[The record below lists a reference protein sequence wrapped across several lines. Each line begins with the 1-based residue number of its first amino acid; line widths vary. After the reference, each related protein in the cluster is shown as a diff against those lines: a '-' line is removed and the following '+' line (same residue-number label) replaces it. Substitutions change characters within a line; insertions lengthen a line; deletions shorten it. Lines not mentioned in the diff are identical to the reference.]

1 MKNDTIKLLE
11 SIQSN
16 LNESELLNAVK
27 SIFDKNAKQ
36 TAKSISVSYDNAD
49 LWITDAGKYV
59 KLDTKKDKGTV
70 LHTNKGNMN
79 GPSIHLSVE
88 KSNDIYSTIK
98 KLKNDFDKSTF
109 IDVENKY
116 IVYASNLS
124 TNEEG
129 YLSDDKS
136 IVNRDNAKV
145 YSDKD
150 NAEHDLIN
158 LINNNKDIKGKV
170 EEI

>member
-1 MKNDTIKLLE
+1 MSNTRNLFE
-11 SIQSN
+11 SFQKH
-16 LNESELLNAVK
+16 LNENELLTAVK

-36 TAKSISVSYDNAD
+36 TAKSISVYYNNAD
-49 LWITDAGKYV
+49 LWITDAGKYI
-59 KLDTKKDKGTV
+59 KLDTKKDKGTI
-70 LHTNKGNMN
+70 LHTNKGDMN
-79 GPSIHLSVE
+79 GPSIHLKVE
-88 KSNDIYSTIK
+88 KSNNIYDTIK
-98 KLKNDFDKSTF
+98 KLKNDFDKSTS

-150 NAEHDLIN
+150 SAEHDLIN
-158 LINNNKDIKGKV
+158 LINDNKDIKGKV